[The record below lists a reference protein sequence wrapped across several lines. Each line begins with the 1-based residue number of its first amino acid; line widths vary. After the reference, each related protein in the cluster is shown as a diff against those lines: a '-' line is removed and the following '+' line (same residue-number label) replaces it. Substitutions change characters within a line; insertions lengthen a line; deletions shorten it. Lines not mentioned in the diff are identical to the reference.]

1 LIAVQDALIATVVH
15 DLKNALG
22 VLVQELDSLQR
33 AAAGGPLA
41 SGVGTAH
48 GIANELSARLI
59 AFLTLHRAQ
68 SAGLVAANR
77 DHNPDD
83 FLNEVLA
90 GLVLPQSAP
99 TVMVEPTHDAPA
111 FWFFDAY
118 LIRLALEAAIQNA
131 ARFARSQI
139 QLRARAHD
147 DWLVLSV
154 EDDGPGLGTEGAPS
168 TGLGTELCRSIA
180 AAHIN
185 AGRKGK
191 VVLQNRSEG
200 GACFELWLP

>member
-1 LIAVQDALIATVVH
+1 VQDALIATVVH

-22 VLVQELDSLQR
+22 VLVQELESLQR

-41 SGVGTAH
+41 SETSHAH

-59 AFLTLHRAQ
+59 AFLTVHRAQ
-68 SAGLVAANR
+68 STGLTAATR

-99 TVMVEPTHDAPA
+99 AVIVEPSHDAPA

-118 LIRLALEAAIQNA
+118 LTRLALEAAIQNA
-131 ARFARSQI
+131 VRFARSQI
-139 QLRARAHD
+139 QLRAREQD
-147 DWLVLSV
+147 GWLVLSV
-154 EDDGPGLGTEGAPS
+154 EDDGPGLGAVGTPS

-180 AAHIN
+180 AAHVN
-185 AGRKGK
+185 AGKKGK
-191 VVLQNRSEG
+191 VVLENRSEG
-200 GACFELWLP
+200 GARFEIWLP